1 MYFSILSENEIK
13 QAVYKEETGE
23 NLLHLINRNVHT
35 NEMFEEIWILHRA
48 LFDDAKLK
56 EILIKKPIFESFRS
70 IFGNNRFGYTIR
82 KCFESY
88 AAVHLE
94 NIIFS

>member
-1 MYFSILSENEIK
+1 MKSNKRFMTI
-13 QAVYKEETGE
+13 YKEETGE
-23 NLLHLINRNVHT
+23 YLLHLINRNVHT
-35 NEMFEEIWILHRA
+35 NEMFEEIWILHRT